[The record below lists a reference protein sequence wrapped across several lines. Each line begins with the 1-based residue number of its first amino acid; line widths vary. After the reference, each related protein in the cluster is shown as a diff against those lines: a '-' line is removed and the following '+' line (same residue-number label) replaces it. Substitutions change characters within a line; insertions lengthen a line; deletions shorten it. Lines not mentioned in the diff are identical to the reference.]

1 MKLKIPQIFPQLL
14 IHSCTL
20 RHKSGDTG
28 GYFPPTIT
36 EIDLGNVL
44 IQGGS
49 KITFSTDGNEMTCSK
64 TLYYDCV
71 NSTPRGIDF
80 HEGDEIVFGDEVCTI
95 KVVLPCYTDINNSQP
110 HHVECGLC

>member
-1 MKLKIPQIFPQLL
+1 MKIKPIPKNLL

-28 GYFPPTIT
+28 GYYPP
-36 EIDLGNVL
+36 EIIETQLNHVL

-49 KITFSTDGNEMTCSK
+49 KITYSNDANELTCSR
-64 TLYYDCV
+64 TLYYDCA
-71 NSTPRGIDF
+71 NSTPRGISF
-80 HEGDEIVFGDEVCTI
+80 HENDEIIFGDEVCTI

-110 HHVECGLC
+110 HHYEIGIL